1 MKNLRKVNLRKMFII
16 LTVFIIS
23 SFAFSAGENYYD
35 YKAILVG
42 DTKGNIFKED
52 NSYAVRPLASVTKVM
67 TIMLTL
73 DKIHSREISLNDMV
87 TVSETAASVPYGIK
101 LVAGAQYTVRD
112 LLKATAIR
120 SSNNAAYAL
129 AEYVSNGNVYEFVN
143 AMNQKARQFGWDSL
157 RFCSPHGL
165 PPSYT
170 GSCMDQGNARDLYK
184 MAMMAITY
192 KEYMNIAKES
202 TDYIDYGNIKLTATN
217 HLLGKVQGVDGLKT
231 GYHNAAGSNI
241 ILTARR
247 NNDRMIVVILG
258 STKAKN
264 RDAIG
269 EKEINDYFSNNSNVS
284 VSRVSGNV
292 SNNTNT
298 QKSIKIIDKNTAV
311 AYAKIGKDKYTL
323 YPSEDVVIKGERNSE
338 KPKLTYKVA
347 LKENVSRNDLGQVV
361 GTFVATDGKNEY
373 TGALIMK

>member
-1 MKNLRKVNLRKMFII
+1 MKNLRKIFIV
-16 LTVFIIS
+16 LTIFVIS
-23 SFAFSAGENYYD
+23 SFAFAEGENYFD
-35 YKAILVG
+35 YKAILIG
-42 DTKGNIFKED
+42 DTNGNIVREE

-73 DKIHSREISLNDMV
+73 DKVHSGKISLNDRV
-87 TVSETAASVPYGIK
+87 VVSEAAASVPYGIK
-101 LVAGAQYTVRD
+101 LVAGNEYTVRD

-143 AMNQKARQFGWDSL
+143 SMNNKARQSGWDSL

-170 GSCMDQGNARDLYK
+170 GSCMDQGNAKDLYK
-184 MAMMAITY
+184 MAMKAVTY

-202 TDYIDYGNIKLTATN
+202 VDFIDHGNIKLTATN
-217 HLLGKVQGVDGLKT
+217 HLLGKVPGVDGLKT

-241 ILTARR
+241 ILTAKR
-247 NNDRMIVVILG
+247 NGERMILVILG

-269 EKEINDYFSNNSNVS
+269 EKEINDYFINGPKS
-284 VSRVSGNV
+284 V
-292 SNNTNT
+292 
-298 QKSIKIIDKNTAV
+298 KIIDKDNAV
-311 AYAKIGKDKYTL
+311 AYAKIGKDRYGL
-323 YPSEDVVIKGERNSE
+323 YPSEDVTVKSKNSSE

-347 LKENVSRNDLGQVV
+347 LKDNVSRKDVGQVV
-361 GTFVATDGKNEY
+361 GTFIGTDGKNEY